1 MLTLCVFSQSSS
13 HLVVAMQSN
22 LLHGLRWR
30 LVDGSSNPNCSLAA
44 CPDVIHP
51 AMVVD
56 MGTDLWFLLLSSEVA
71 VCVSNEVVLWGL
83 LAISHLVIGRTLRA
97 E

>member
-1 MLTLCVFSQSSS
+1 MDLQTQT
-13 HLVVAMQSN
+13 A
-22 LLHGLRWR
+22 
-30 LVDGSSNPNCSLAA
+30 SLAA

-56 MGTDLWFLLLSSEVA
+56 VGTDLWFLLLSSEVA

-83 LAISHLVIGRTLRA
+83 LANVPSGHRPYTKGRVITEDKYKDTHR